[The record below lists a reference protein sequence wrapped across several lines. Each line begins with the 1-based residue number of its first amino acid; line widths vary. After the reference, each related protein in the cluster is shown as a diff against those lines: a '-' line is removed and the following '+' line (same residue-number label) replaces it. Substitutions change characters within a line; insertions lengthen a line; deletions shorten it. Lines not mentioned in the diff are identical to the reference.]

1 MLIRKFKFIKLGILL
16 NIIYLLYLTI
26 IINPLKE
33 NYSMLTNNIKGYFL
47 ILLLC
52 LFLFMNMYISTFFI
66 NKKYRYI
73 TYFILLGGL
82 FPYYKETSN
91 IFNYLHEIFAYISFI
106 SINIITIINIFKFR
120 LKYNKVGQ
128 YFAYSYF
135 IVLSIDVIL
144 FINTNGV
151 VAIEQF
157 ILLFTILIINYLMLK
172 VTKGETNEGF

>member
-1 MLIRKFKFIKLGILL
+1 
-16 NIIYLLYLTI
+16 
-26 IINPLKE
+26 
-33 NYSMLTNNIKGYFL
+33 MLTNNIKGYFF

-52 LFLFMNMYISTFFI
+52 LFLFINMYILTFYI
-66 NKKYRYI
+66 NKKYRYM

-82 FPYYKETSN
+82 FPYYKETSS
-91 IFNYLHEIFAYISFI
+91 IFNFLHEIFAYISFI

-135 IVLSIDVIL
+135 IVLFIDVIL

-172 VTKGETNEGF
+172 VAKGETNERF